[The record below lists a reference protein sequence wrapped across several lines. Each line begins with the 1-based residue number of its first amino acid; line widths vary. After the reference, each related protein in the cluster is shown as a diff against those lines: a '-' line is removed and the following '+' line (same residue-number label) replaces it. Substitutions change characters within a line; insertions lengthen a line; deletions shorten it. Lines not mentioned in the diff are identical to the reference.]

1 MVWLEAAY
9 PEMALH
15 LFGML
20 NIFMMFL
27 QARLFVDGKLF
38 VKSKHNEDIIDDW
51 PLHPS
56 KKAHDTKL
64 VVGACWEGT
73 AI

>member
-1 MVWLEAAY
+1 MVFL
-9 PEMALH
+9 L
-15 LFGML
+15 
-20 NIFMMFL
+20 L
-27 QARLFVDGKLF
+27 QARLFLDGKLF
-38 VKSKHNEDIIDDW
+38 VKSKHNEDVIDDW

-56 KKAHDTKL
+56 KKAHSTKL